1 MSDPPLATPP
11 EAHSVPRFLVNP
23 DLRTL
28 RTARPRSSAVP
39 RDLSR
44 RRRASRRISTVKALD
59 DYSPITLL
67 LFLTIPYLVLVALLP
82 LLARLVLLHSDHPT
96 PDPYSAITYRGDLVT
111 TAVAVGLVA
120 YMVVGWFLWLFR
132 FYPTL
137 QLRWGARQGRG
148 WVPRA
153 AVYLLIT
160 LMAFLSELVTMRL
173 LWKELGEEKLTS
185 ERRDELEKVEVG
197 LAALAWTI
205 LVVLDVVI
213 STCLRRVTEGSE
225 VGSSRHCGHAT

>member
-1 MSDPPLATPP
+1 MDEP
-11 EAHSVPRFLVNP
+11 
-23 DLRTL
+23 
-28 RTARPRSSAVP
+28 
-39 RDLSR
+39 
-44 RRRASRRISTVKALD
+44 
-59 DYSPITLL
+59 
-67 LFLTIPYLVLVALLP
+67 
-82 LLARLVLLHSDHPT
+82 
-96 PDPYSAITYRGDLVT
+96 
-111 TAVAVGLVA
+111 
-120 YMVVGWFLWLFR
+120 
-132 FYPTL
+132 
-137 QLRWGARQGRG
+137 GRG

-153 AVYLLIT
+153 AVYLLIA

-225 VGSSRHCGHAT
+225 VGSRSR